1 MNYLRRAKSLIAAS
15 AIAVTVAVGGVA
27 AYAAADGGSG
37 PNATPLAQLSTG
49 APGPDHF
56 ASADGLDPADAK
68 YVFTLAN
75 GASVAIMGNDLSEC
89 LIRTI
94 GARTGDMCASTAG
107 IAEGHGI
114 SVGDEC
120 GSSGNNLMEILGLA
134 PEGAVSAR
142 LRSSDGTSQ
151 TTPVIDGAFRFD
163 GTNPTEGKPYPTGVE
178 WVAADGAS
186 MGSAALPVEGD
197 NFCLPT

>member
-1 MNYLRRAKSLIAAS
+1 MNYLRRPKSLIAAS
-15 AIAVTVAVGGVA
+15 AVAVAVGGVA
-27 AYAAADGGSG
+27 YAAADEGGG

-56 ASADGLDPADAK
+56 ARADGLNPADAK

-75 GASVAIMGNDLSEC
+75 GVSVAIVGNDLSKC

-94 GARTGDMCASTAG
+94 GTRTGDMCASMAG
-107 IAEGHGI
+107 IAEGHAI
-114 SVGDEC
+114 AVGDEC
-120 GSSGNNLMEILGLA
+120 GTSGQNLMEIVGLA
-134 PEGAVSAR
+134 PAGAVSAR
-142 LRSSDGTSQ
+142 LSSSDGTSQ

-163 GTNPTEGKPYPTGVE
+163 GTNPAESAPYPTGVE
-178 WVAADGAS
+178 WVAPGGTS
-186 MGSAALPVEGD
+186 MGTAASLPVEGD